1 MKAFTCPHCGA
12 SGQYDPTGDKIK
24 CEYCDTEMTVQDYIN
39 VTVRDDSFTT
49 NELTCTQCGAVIYST
64 DNTVA
69 TFCSYCGSSVLL
81 ESRIV
86 KERRPKY
93 IIPFKIEKEEAEEL
107 YRNKIKRIVLAPDWM
122 EEEATAEKFRGIYMP
137 FHLYKYTYDGTYEGQ
152 GESFK
157 VEVEN
162 GKKYDVTKTYNVGA
176 PVYADYHYIPADA
189 SSSFPDGLGRG
200 VCPYYEKDMVEF
212 KEPYL
217 AGFYADK
224 SDVDPGLYDAKYES
238 LVLKDMSSASEVNT
252 GAIKVPT
259 NEVMKDVKLK
269 GEVKSAL
276 FPVWFM
282 SYRNKKKDRISYAA
296 VNGATG
302 EVVADIPIDFKKYLV
317 ASIIVAG
324 LFSIFLNLGFSLTPQ
339 KLVLVSSFLSFAMFF
354 ISNRL
359 VNDTY
364 RRKKHFDDVGYTGV
378 DKDKVRK
385 NKIKA
390 KKKSGNPIFWFFGFM
405 ILMFVSAFAMEVI
418 EAGIWLFMGM
428 MVTIPVITAIFIIS
442 TFVKAFKNTQGVI
455 QRKKA
460 PIFIKMW
467 TTGKPFLGMII
478 NMIVGLWDPVNDMY
492 YYVAGIISIVLII
505 LCAFDVVREQNKYTM
520 RDLPLFTEK
529 RGGE

>member
-12 SGQYDPTGDKIK
+12 GGQYDPTAEMIK

-39 VTVRDDSFTT
+39 STVRDDSFTA

-93 IIPFKIEKEEAEEL
+93 IIPFKIEKEEAENL
-107 YRNKIKRIVLAPDWM
+107 YKNKIHRILLAPDWM
-122 EEEATAEKFRGIYMP
+122 EEEATMEKFRGIYMP

-157 VEVEN
+157 EELDN

-176 PVYADYHYIPADA
+176 PVAVDYHYIPADA
-189 SSSFPDGLGRG
+189 SSSFPDGIGRG
-200 VCPYYEKDMVEF
+200 VCPYYPKDMVEF

-224 SDVDPGLYDAKYES
+224 SDVDPGLYDEKYES
-238 LVLKDMSSASEVNT
+238 LVLKDMGSAAEVNT
-252 GAIKVPT
+252 GGIKVPT
-259 NEVMKDVKLK
+259 SEVMKDVKLH

-282 SYRNKKKDRISYAA
+282 SYRNKKKDKISYAA
-296 VNGATG
+296 VNGSTG
-302 EVVADIPIDFKKYLV
+302 EVVADIPIDFKKYLI
-317 ASIIVAG
+317 ASVIVAG
-324 LFSIFLNLGFSLTPQ
+324 LFSLILNIGFSLTPQ
-339 KLVLVSSFLSFAMFF
+339 KLVLASSILSFAMFF
-354 ISNRL
+354 ISNKL

-364 RRKKHFDDVGYTGV
+364 RRKKHLDDVGYTGV
-378 DKDKVRK
+378 DKDKVRRV
-385 NKIKA
+385 KA
-390 KKKSGNPIFWFFGFM
+390 KKKSGNPTFFVLGF
-405 ILMFVSAFAMEVI
+405 ILLMFLSAFGMEVL
-418 EAGIWLFMGM
+418 EEGIWLFLGM
-428 MVTIPVITAIFIIS
+428 VVSIPILSVIFIIS
-442 TFVKAFKNTQGVI
+442 AFVKAFGNSKGVI
-455 QRKKA
+455 QRKNA

-467 TTGKPFLGMII
+467 TTGKPFLGMLI
-478 NMIVGLWDPVNDMY
+478 NMIVALWDPVNDMY
-492 YYVAGIISIVLII
+492 YYGAGIISIVLII

-520 RDLPLFTEK
+520 RELPLFTEK